1 MSKIIKSSVNAQIKK
16 KFFLPFSYSA
26 EQLWLHH
33 CRAYFDILWY
43 LVLTFIVNLD
53 KKKFYYKLYK
63 TIWSMYRRFTWN
75 RELRNV
81 VSALGKRFI

>member
-43 LVLTFIVNLD
+43 LVLTFIVKLD
-53 KKKFYYKLYK
+53 KKKSFIINY
-63 TIWSMYRRFTWN
+63 I
-75 RELRNV
+75 
-81 VSALGKRFI
+81 KRFGVCIVGLLGIGN